1 MLFCCLFVPV
11 QHPSPLLLIKVSG
24 ADGLTSVPALSKEK
38 NESCLT
44 HQCYPSPLATVIG
57 LGTSMCEYLCSVANN
72 SFMVLWTV
80 AHQAPLSMDSPG
92 KATRVGCHFLLQ
104 GIFPNHYTPRE
115 FPKRTEVFFFKQ
127 IFYSLLFYL
136 SIFGGSG
143 SSLLYV
149 GCLQLW

>member
-57 LGTSMCEYLCSVANN
+57 LDTSMCEYLCSVANN
-72 SFMVLWTV
+72 SFLVLWTV

-104 GIFPNHYTPRE
+104 GIFPPQRLNPT
-115 FPKRTEVFFFKQ
+115 
-127 IFYSLLFYL
+127 
-136 SIFGGSG
+136 GSRVSCVSCTG
-143 SSLLYV
+143 RWILYH
-149 GCLQLW
+149 CST

>member
-104 GIFPNHYTPRE
+104 GIFPPHG
-115 FPKRTEVFFFKQ
+115 
-127 IFYSLLFYL
+127 L
-136 SIFGGSG
+136 
-143 SSLLYV
+143 
-149 GCLQLW
+149 